1 MYRHESFNQT
11 IFYIYGEFDGWL
23 LGPAPD
29 VNFGGIKNS
38 HDRMCVHTQDA
49 IGGWLLSARLEIKI
63 ILKNRLIKLQYK
75 FLQFFNLKWVT
86 RISVIPQFA

>member
-1 MYRHESFNQT
+1 MNLVGAFSVKSSRTFVQPSSEALNRSLHGRHVYRHESFNQT

-49 IGGWLLSARLEIKI
+49 IGRWLLSAH
-63 ILKNRLIKLQYK
+63 
-75 FLQFFNLKWVT
+75 
-86 RISVIPQFA
+86 

>member
-49 IGGWLLSARLEIKI
+49 IGRWLLSARLEIKSSVPSY
-63 ILKNRLIKLQYK
+63 NIKYR
-75 FLQFFNLKWVT
+75 NL
-86 RISVIPQFA
+86 SV

>member
-1 MYRHESFNQT
+1 MYRHEAFNQT

-49 IGGWLLSARLEIKI
+49 IGRWLLSARLEIKSYVPSYDTKYRNLSPFS
-63 ILKNRLIKLQYK
+63 LKQV
-75 FLQFFNLKWVT
+75 FLAHQ
-86 RISVIPQFA
+86 